1 MTLIFLDFQSVPPE
15 LPVTRA
21 KSHAM
26 IAPKCDCSRARL
38 QQLLADQLTE
48 TVATDVTQHIEG
60 CETCRRDLEML
71 AAEASWWQ
79 DAQRFLADD
88 ESDQP
93 EHPVHDGARSWP
105 HQTRDEA
112 FVSPD
117 LIVEYL
123 EPADDPRI
131 LGRLDQ
137 YEVLEVVGC
146 GGMGIVLKGH
156 DRQLNRHVAIKVLAP
171 HYATSAA
178 ARQRFAREAQAA
190 AAVVHQHVLAIHG
203 VSEGGKLPYLVMP
216 FVAGQSLQE
225 RISEHGTLDVKDVLR
240 IGMQAAEGLAAA
252 HAQGLVHRDVK
263 PANILLENGV
273 ERVLLTDFGLARA
286 IDDASL
292 TRSGIIAGTPQYM
305 SPEQAR
311 GDAVDHRTDL
321 FSLGSVLY
329 AMCAGRP
336 PFRAETT
343 MGVLRRISDVPPR
356 PLQDVNPDVPA
367 WLASII
373 ERLLAKSPDDRFQ
386 SASEVAALLERCLA
400 HLQHPAA
407 VPLPDAAR
415 ARSRRTRRLKPW
427 HIVATVSVVGIVVTA
442 VVLAVS
448 GWFGP
453 SGPIGKPLEGRPP
466 AIAPVSTDG
475 SEDVTEAAVLPAEKP
490 ADDEILW
497 QDGIEEELYQIEA
510 DLQWL
515 EYTSE
520 L

>member
-1 MTLIFLDFQSVPPE
+1 
-15 LPVTRA
+15 
-21 KSHAM
+21 M
-26 IAPKCDCSRARL
+26 IAPKHDCSRARL

-48 TVATDVTQHIEG
+48 RVATDVTQHVED
-60 CETCRRDLEML
+60 CETCRRDLEIL

-79 DAQRFLADD
+79 EAQRFLADD
-88 ESDQP
+88 ETDQP
-93 EHPVHDGARSWP
+93 EDAVYDSAQRWPTDGHA
-105 HQTRDEA
+105 DEL
-112 FVSPD
+112 FSPD
-117 LIVEYL
+117 LVVEYL
-123 EPADDPRI
+123 EPVDDPGI

-137 YEVLEVVGC
+137 YDILEVIGC

-156 DRQLNRHVAIKVLAP
+156 DRQLNRYVAIKVLAP

-203 VSEGGKLPYLVMP
+203 VNEGGRLPYLVMP
-216 FVAGQSLQE
+216 LVAGPSLQE
-225 RISEHGTLDVKDVLR
+225 RINEYGALDVKDVLR

-329 AMCAGRP
+329 TMCAGRP

-356 PLQDVNPDVPA
+356 PLQDINPDVPA
-367 WLASII
+367 WLVSII
-373 ERLLAKSPDDRFQ
+373 ERLLAKSPDDRFR
-386 SASEVAALLERCLA
+386 SASEVAVLLERCLA

-407 VPLPDAAR
+407 VPLPDGAR
-415 ARSRRTRRLKPW
+415 AMMLRSRRLKRW
-427 HIVATVSVVGIVVTA
+427 HVVAAVSFVGVIATA
-442 VVLAVS
+442 IVLAVS
-448 GWFGP
+448 GWFRPPGP
-453 SGPIGKPLEGRPP
+453 VGEPLEGP
-466 AIAPVSTDG
+466 AATAPTTTDG
-475 SEDVTEAAVLPAEKP
+475 PGDATRADGLTAENP

-497 QDGIEEELYQIEA
+497 QDGIEEELYEIEA
-510 DLQWL
+510 DLQWV
-515 EYTSE
+515 EYASE
-520 L
+520 F